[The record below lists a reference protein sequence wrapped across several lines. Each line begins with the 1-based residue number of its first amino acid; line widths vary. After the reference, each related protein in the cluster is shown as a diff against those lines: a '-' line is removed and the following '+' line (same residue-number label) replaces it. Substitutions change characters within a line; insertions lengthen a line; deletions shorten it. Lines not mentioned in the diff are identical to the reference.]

1 MPIRVKSSRPASL
14 IFTHATYDFLSLLPT
29 SESLASR
36 GRRLQD
42 TPAQRQKATYAP
54 DVFVKIEV
62 EEVNHRLVADFVE
75 DGRLVLAQGERKA
88 MRLWFS
94 NTGLCPIR
102 ELWMLASP
110 DDVLWVGGDKE
121 SEDASRSSVS

>member
-1 MPIRVKSSRPASL
+1 M

-36 GRRLQD
+36 GRRLHD
-42 TPAQRQKATYAP
+42 TPAQRQQAAFAP
-54 DVFVKIEV
+54 TVVVKIEV
-62 EEVNHRLVADFVE
+62 EEVNHRLIVDFVE
-75 DGRLVLAQGERKA
+75 DGRLVLAQGERKT

-102 ELWMLASP
+102 EIWLLAGR
-110 DDVLWVGGDKE
+110 DDVLWVGADQE
-121 SEDASRSSVS
+121 SEDASRFSIS